1 MKYTRLY
8 GGVFSS
14 VHPACPSGLLDRP
27 FYGRF
32 IVGAAWCLAFALLT
46 LASAACRNDRAK
58 TPNAS
63 GPAAAVQTTTYHGVG
78 VVKAT
83 KPQLPS
89 IEIDHEDI
97 KGLMPAM
104 QMEFYVKDKSL
115 LEGIK
120 PGDRIEFTME
130 NGVGGLKVTEI
141 RRNQNY

>member
-1 MKYTRLY
+1 MR
-8 GGVFSS
+8 SS
-14 VHPACPSGLLDRP
+14 SIFCP
-27 FYGRF
+27 
-32 IVGAAWCLAFALLT
+32 FAT
-46 LASAACRNDRAK
+46 LALPLGVAPRGGK
-58 TPNAS
+58 TNPHAS
-63 GPAAAVQTTTYHGVG
+63 RCLGPPGEGGSTYPGVG

-97 KGLMPAM
+97 KDLMPAM
-104 QMEFYVKDKSL
+104 QMEFYVKDRAL

-141 RRNQNY
+141 RRNQTY